1 MNAPDLTQLDVYD
14 LLDRYGG
21 YLDARG
27 RSILDHFLEYMA
39 HPAQRVAEVRD
50 EEGLSK
56 KLYYATL
63 AMLAKLQTFAAGAEE
78 CPPPPPPKP
87 RRTHAQ
93 AARDAAVDRR
103 AITRAWRRILKEAK
117 SGK

>member
-1 MNAPDLTQLDVYD
+1 MDASDLTQLDVYD
-14 LLDRYGG
+14 LLGRYGG

-27 RSILDHFLEYMA
+27 RSIIDHFLEYMA

-63 AMLAKLQTFAAGAEE
+63 AMLAKLQTFAAGGAEE
-78 CPPPPPPKP
+78 CPAPPPPKP
-87 RRTHAQ
+87 RRTRAQ

-103 AITRAWRRILKEAK
+103 AVTKAWHRILEEVKK
-117 SGK
+117 